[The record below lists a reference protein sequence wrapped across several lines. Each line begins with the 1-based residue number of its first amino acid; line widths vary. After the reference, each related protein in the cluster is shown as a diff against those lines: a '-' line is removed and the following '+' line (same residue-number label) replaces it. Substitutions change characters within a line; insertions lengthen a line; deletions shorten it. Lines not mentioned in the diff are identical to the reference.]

1 MSKPRVLFVCLGN
14 ICRSPIAEAL
24 FRKRA
29 AEAGLDVHV
38 DSAGTGDWHVGE
50 PPQPGSRKLAETNG
64 LDVSEARARQVRP
77 DDFVDFTHII
87 AMDAE
92 NIEAVKAY
100 APRGGGTAK
109 VERLLHY
116 SPLADEDV
124 LDPYGMGDDA
134 FERMYGQIESAVDG
148 LIAELRQAH

>member
-29 AEAGLDVHV
+29 AEAGLDVEV
-38 DSAGTGDWHVGE
+38 DSAGTGDWHIGE
-50 PPQPGSRKLAETNG
+50 PPQPGSRNLAEAND

-77 DDFVDFTHII
+77 DDFVDFTHIV
-87 AMDAE
+87 AMDAQNVE
-92 NIEAVKAY
+92 DLKAY

-109 VERLLHY
+109 VERLLYY
-116 SPLADEDV
+116 SSAPDEDV

-134 FERMYGQIESAVDG
+134 FAHMYEQIESAVDG
-148 LIAELRQAH
+148 LIAELRQPH